1 MRLPKLIASRLQPRH
16 PRHLRRGQQGEDL
29 ALRHLRRHGLRLLQ
43 RNYRSR
49 WGEIDLVMNDA
60 DSDVIVFVEV
70 RLRARSRYASP
81 AETIGRQ
88 KRRRLTL
95 TAQHYLQSEQNGRAR
110 FDVIAITTT
119 DDDTHI
125 EWIKDAFQEQG
136 AA

>member
-1 MRLPKLIASRLQPRH
+1 MRLPKLFASSLH

-29 ALRHLRRHGLRLLQ
+29 ALRHLRRHGLRLLR

-49 WGEIDLVMNDA
+49 WGEIDLVMNDG
-60 DSDVIVFVEV
+60 DVIVFVEV
-70 RLRARSRYASP
+70 RLRARSRYASA
-81 AETIGRQ
+81 AETIGRK

-95 TAQHYLQSEQNGRAR
+95 TAQHYLQSEKNGRAR
-110 FDVIAITTT
+110 FDVIAITTS

>member
-1 MRLPKLIASRLQPRH
+1 MRLPELIASRLR
-16 PRHLRRGQQGEDL
+16 PRHLLRGQQGEDL
-29 ALRHLRRHGLRLLQ
+29 ALRHLRRHGLRLLR

-49 WGEIDLVMNDA
+49 WGEIDLVMNDG
-60 DSDVIVFVEV
+60 DVIVFVEV

-95 TAQHYLQSEQNGRAR
+95 TAQHYLQSEKNGRAR

-119 DDDTHI
+119 DNDTDI

-136 AA
+136 TG